1 MTLITLRQL
10 DQKNRLRIPELYMKF
25 AGIKNNSAVTIELD
39 SVHGRLIVRPLSE
52 NEKQALE
59 KLEK

>member
-10 DQKNRLRIPELYMKF
+10 DQKNRLHIPELYMKL
-25 AGIKNNSAVTIELD
+25 AGIENNSTVTIELD
-39 SVHGRLIVRPLSE
+39 STLGRLIIRPLSE